1 MNLPTEIQFSNNR
14 KISYRYDAAGIKL
27 QKTVDYGN
35 RQVTTD
41 YLSGYQYETHSNGRI
56 ELLFF
61 PTADGY
67 VKALYPGMP
76 VPAPTAYQYVYNY
89 TDHLGNIR
97 LSYAWDEAHHRLKVL
112 KENNYYP
119 FGLKH
124 GKYNMSMSKAK
135 LGRPNP
141 NKFL

>member
-1 MNLPTEIQFSNNR
+1 MFQYKE
-14 KISYRYDAAGIKL
+14 KICL
-27 QKTVDYGN
+27 
-35 RQVTTD
+35 
-41 YLSGYQYETHSNGRI
+41 
-56 ELLFF
+56 
-61 PTADGY
+61 
-67 VKALYPGMP
+67 
-76 VPAPTAYQYVYNY
+76 VYNY

>member
-41 YLSGYQYETHSNGRI
+41 YLSGYQYETDSQTNKT

-61 PTADGY
+61 PTAEGY
-67 VKALYPGMP
+67 VKALYKDT
-76 VPAPTAYQYVYNY
+76 PAPVAYQYVYNY